1 MEKIIELFRTLFSK
15 LPGRQNFIFW
25 IIVAFF
31 FKSMFSYYKLE
42 VEENRYPNGHYTHAL
57 AAEAVDTYS
66 YFDPME
72 NFIQKGVYT
81 DKQYEDYRMPGYGWV
96 YYFLR
101 LFFSINTTVNVI
113 IFLQLFLSAVSVY
126 VLALTAFMV
135 FKRERYFYLTFFLY
149 AVSTFVSIYDHV
161 LLTESF
167 CASSFIFSVYFLVK
181 GQKNPR
187 YLILSGLFLTWST
200 FLRPVMSLVFIL
212 FVLYILIKYIRSYSK
227 VQVMKFVLMFLL
239 PFLIIDGAWVYRNYK
254 LYNEIIPLT
263 KHRFYSS
270 TEFTY
275 LGHLNYILQ
284 AYGGSVALWEPD
296 ADIQFFRPKKDFN
309 IKTDVVPPKY
319 IYTSQFN
326 YDSLLIVRSL
336 IADMQDEKLDSA
348 KHKAEEQELIYRMDK
363 YTKSIQDEKPFLFY
377 IWARV
382 RFFKTFLIHSGTH
395 NLFYKGSSELNK
407 IELLAKVFYSFLY
420 VLVLIGGFAG
430 SFYLFYLGLKNTD
443 YLLMGTI
450 GLYFAF
456 VTPVVVRMDQIRYF
470 VPGYPFFVIALIF
483 CLLSILSMITKRSEA

>member
-1 MEKIIELFRTLFSK
+1 
-15 LPGRQNFIFW
+15 
-25 IIVAFF
+25 
-31 FKSMFSYYKLE
+31 
-42 VEENRYPNGHYTHAL
+42 
-57 AAEAVDTYS
+57 
-66 YFDPME
+66 
-72 NFIQKGVYT
+72 
-81 DKQYEDYRMPGYGWV
+81 
-96 YYFLR
+96 
-101 LFFSINTTVNVI
+101 
-113 IFLQLFLSAVSVY
+113 
-126 VLALTAFMV
+126 
-135 FKRERYFYLTFFLY
+135 
-149 AVSTFVSIYDHV
+149 
-161 LLTESF
+161 
-167 CASSFIFSVYFLVK
+167 
-181 GQKNPR
+181 
-187 YLILSGLFLTWST
+187 
-200 FLRPVMSLVFIL
+200 
-212 FVLYILIKYIRSYSK
+212 
-227 VQVMKFVLMFLL
+227 MFLL
-239 PFLIIDGAWVYRNYK
+239 PFIIIDGAWVFRNYQ
-254 LYNEIIPLT
+254 LYNRIIPLT

-296 ADIQFFRPKKDFN
+296 ADIQFFRPKKGFK
-309 IKTDVVPPKY
+309 IKVKVVPPPY

-377 IWARV
+377 VWARV

-395 NLFYKGSSELNK
+395 NLFYKGSSELN
-407 IELLAKVFYSFLY
+407 IVELLAKVFYSFLY
-420 VLVLIGGFAG
+420 VVVLIGGFAG
-430 SFYLFYLGLKNTD
+430 SFYLVYLGLKNTD

-483 CLLSILSMITKRSEA
+483 FLLTMISFITKKSEA